1 VGVFRR
7 KEFNMIYPPNVEM
20 LDLIKSRPHYE
31 VSFDTEDEAR
41 EEEYL
46 LNDGWSP
53 FLDTE
58 VDGTTLY
65 FSNVPCFGDH
75 AKIVAENWWDGRAK
89 LVNP

>member
-1 VGVFRR
+1 
-7 KEFNMIYPPNVEM
+7 M
-20 LDLIKSRPHYE
+20 LKCLTKRRPHYE
-31 VSFDTEDEAR
+31 VSFDTEDEVR

-65 FSNVPCFGDH
+65 FSNVQCFGEH
-75 AKIVAENWWDGRAK
+75 AKIVAENWWNGRVK

>member
-1 VGVFRR
+1 
-7 KEFNMIYPPNVEM
+7 MIYPPNIEM
-20 LDLIKSRPHYE
+20 IDLIKSRPHYE

-65 FSNVPCFGDH
+65 FANDPFFKEDH
-75 AKIVAENWWDGRAK
+75 ARIVADNWWDGRAK